1 MDAHRDGPRSG
12 SDMSCERAWSDSV
25 RLTTKRGFYPVVG
38 STLPILMAVSKAM
51 GPRRGG
57 VAHAAF
63 TDWEVRWTYSCKV
76 SPAGWIVGDLA
87 VVVDAT
93 VTLPIW
99 TQPRSAS
106 ADVVG
111 AWRRYV
117 SALEVH
123 EEGHT
128 RLATLAG
135 WAVDRSLRRLSPA
148 PTPTQIEAL
157 AARTGADVLDGF
169 RKLERAYDQKTKHG
183 ATQGVEL

>member
-1 MDAHRDGPRSG
+1 
-12 SDMSCERAWSDSV
+12 MSCERDCPDGV
-25 RLTTKRGFYPVVG
+25 RLMTERSFYPVVG
-38 STLPILMAVSKAM
+38 STIPILMAVSKAL

-63 TDWEVRWTYSCKV
+63 TDWEVRWKYSCE
-76 SPAGWIVGDLA
+76 AGPVGWTAGDLS

-99 TQPRSAS
+99 APPRSAS

-117 SALEVH
+117 SALEAH

-135 WAVDRSLRRLSPA
+135 CTVDRSLRRLAPA
-148 PTPTQIEAL
+148 PMPTQLEAL
-157 AARTGADVLDGF
+157 AARTGADVLEGF
-169 RKLERAYDQKTKHG
+169 RELERAYDQRTNHG
-183 ATQGVEL
+183 ATQGVALPHSFRAKEGAW